1 MKFVMEIEL
10 RNSAFAPSA
19 YDELTRILQVAQQHL
34 EQERSHMP
42 IHDVNGNAVGAYW
55 IENWIEE

>member
-10 RNSAFAPSA
+10 GNSAFAPSA
-19 YDELTRILQVAQQHL
+19 YGELTKILQMTQHHL

-42 IHDVNGNAVGAYW
+42 IHDVNGNALGAYW
-55 IENWIEE
+55 IEE